1 MKITKTQLKRLIKEE
16 LGDIDIPEW
25 TPPKIMSK
33 EEILNQ
39 SAAPAYVVTEW
50 RGHGRGGSTP
60 IYITS
65 DEDAAIAVR
74 DGLNSRSPGGR
85 RRHGPNDLFNLEV
98 WNGPG
103 PGSPV

>member
-16 LGDIDIPEW
+16 LGAIDSPEW

-74 DGLNSRSPGGR
+74 DALNSKSPGGR
-85 RRHGPNDLFNLEV
+85 QADLFNLEV
-98 WNGPG
+98 WSGAAPE
-103 PGSPV
+103 PPV